1 MSAKQPIQDP
11 VTCALNSYF
20 VCSGNNLEYCGAPS
34 LLMVWQDTNYQ
45 GPTIMPPPTPG
56 NTTLTLPSGT
66 RATYAACHTEAS
78 NARALSGYSFTNTT
92 SMTVE
97 LCGAACLSRNY
108 LYFGLEYASQCYCG
122 NTITTATI
130 AESSCST
137 PCAGSRVEFCGAGSI
152 LSVWALPGAPADGT
166 GSGGSAPSATASSA
180 PLTTIVPNSKYLGCY
195 SETNP
200 RALGT
205 LNGFSNSSVTNTL
218 CAAYAQQLNLQYFY
232 TEYYSQCYAGNVLNS
247 ASVPISGST
256 CNTPCTGNA
265 QQTCGGPNAL
275 TLWNNTL
282 YTPAIH
288 PSPVNGSGTVSYA
301 YQGCYT
307 EGNGARALGG
317 NAQYQGATAPSSA
330 IAPSSMTVEAC
341 AGYCAANGYPYMGVE
356 NADECYC
363 NGAGVINGAVLGTG
377 CTMPCL
383 GRPFEFCG
391 GSSRID
397 VYKRVGGRGFA
408 IKRGWKG
415 EGV

>member
-1 MSAKQPIQDP
+1 
-11 VTCALNSYF
+11 
-20 VCSGNNLEYCGAPS
+20 
-34 LLMVWQDTNYQ
+34 MVWQDTNYQ
-45 GPTIMPPPTPG
+45 GPAITPPPTPG
-56 NTTLTLPSGT
+56 NTTITLPSGT
-66 RATYAACHTEAS
+66 HATYAACHTEAS

-137 PCAGSRVEFCGAGSI
+137 PCAGNRVEFCGAGSI
-152 LSVWALPGAPADGT
+152 LSVWALPGAPAASAG
-166 GSGGSAPSATASSA
+166 GGGSAPSATVSSA

-205 LNGFSNSSVTNTL
+205 LNGISNSSVTNSL

-232 TEYYSQCYAGNVLNS
+232 TEYYSECYAGNVLNS
-247 ASVPISGST
+247 ASVPISGSS
-256 CNTPCTGNA
+256 CNTPCAGNA

-288 PSPVNGSGTVSYA
+288 PSPVNGSATVSYA

-356 NADECYC
+356 NTNECYC

-377 CTMPCL
+377 CTMSCL
-383 GRPFEFCG
+383 GSPFELCG

-397 VYKRVGGRGFA
+397 VYKRVGA
-408 IKRGWKG
+408 
-415 EGV
+415 